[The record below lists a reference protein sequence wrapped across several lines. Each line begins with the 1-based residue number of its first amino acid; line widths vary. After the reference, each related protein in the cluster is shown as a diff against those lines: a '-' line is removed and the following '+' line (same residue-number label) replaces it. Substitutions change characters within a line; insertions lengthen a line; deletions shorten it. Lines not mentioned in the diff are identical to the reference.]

1 MHPPIGRPKNH
12 QRNRLMS
19 SNVILCVALSASLK
33 YEFFA
38 EPNGD
43 APFPFST
50 SPDSQVRPPSTGAD
64 TGMGTVRGAR
74 PPRTVEG
81 EGSPGKRI

>member
-1 MHPPIGRPKNH
+1 M
-12 QRNRLMS
+12 
-19 SNVILCVALSASLK
+19 K

-43 APFPFST
+43 DLFLFST
-50 SPDSQVRPPSTGAD
+50 SPDSQVRPPSTGTD
-64 TGMGTVRGAR
+64 TGPDMETVRGAR